1 MIRFACIVCGKGLH
15 VGDEHAGQRV
25 RCPNCQAVN
34 VTPMS
39 STLEH
44 KDEAPA
50 SAPAPAPAP
59 VATPAPAP
67 AAPPE
72 EVEQAPRRRKPRSP
86 DDLPMPAGLLQT
98 GVDALRGKLSG
109 GFFGSVE
116 RKANFIG
123 IYGLLA
129 FSFIAAIFG
138 LVALLSKDMSRQTG
152 LRLILF
158 CLLLPVCQYVIAKL
172 RRAGVRIIASSR
184 SATSST
190 NILDCLAVG
199 LLLAAV
205 AALPYAIYLAIEGG
219 EWNAGVVLCIKGLLA
234 SFTCLVMAGL
244 ALNPAVLNVRLAPG
258 LSAGGEA
265 LGLASFL
272 LKLLLRIA
280 PLALAVLVAVGIFQL
295 VSASYQATRDES
307 ISSFAKVTYE
317 TCERLFQFTGAY
329 LLLYLAF
336 LTYHLFVDIVLS
348 IFRIAA
354 NTEKPKARKGAEPEE
369 APEPV

>member
-15 VGDEHAGQRV
+15 VADEHAGKRV

-39 STLEH
+39 STVEH
-44 KDEAPA
+44 GDEAPA
-50 SAPAPAPAP
+50 PTAAPGPAPPPHAAM
-59 VATPAPAP
+59 TPD
-67 AAPPE
+67 
-72 EVEQAPRRRKPRSP
+72 EVEEEPPRRKRRSP
-86 DDLPMPAGLLQT
+86 DDLPMPAGLLQV
-98 GVDALRGKLSG
+98 GVDTLRGRLAG

-129 FSFIAAIFG
+129 FAPIAAIFG
-138 LVALLSKDMSRQTG
+138 LVAFVSKDMPRQLG
-152 LRLILF
+152 LHLILF
-158 CLLLPVCQYVIAKL
+158 SLLLPICQYIIAKM
-172 RRAGVRIIASSR
+172 RRAGIRIIASSR

-190 NILDCLAVG
+190 NILDCLAV
-199 LLLAAV
+199 LLLLGAV
-205 AALPYAIYLAIEGG
+205 AGLPYGIYLAIDGG
-219 EWNAGVVLCIKGLLA
+219 EWNDGVVLCLEGLLA
-234 SFTCLVMAGL
+234 SFVCLVMAGL

-265 LGLASFL
+265 MGLASFL

-280 PLALAVLVAVGIFQL
+280 PLALAVLVAVGIFEL
-295 VSASYQATRDES
+295 VSASYQASRLES
-307 ISSFAKVTYE
+307 IGIFAIVTYGV
-317 TCERLFQFTGAY
+317 CILLFQFTAAY

-336 LTYHLFVDIVLS
+336 LTYHLIVDVILS

-354 NTEKPKARKGAEPEE
+354 NTEKPRSPKEAEPERTTN
-369 APEPV
+369 PM